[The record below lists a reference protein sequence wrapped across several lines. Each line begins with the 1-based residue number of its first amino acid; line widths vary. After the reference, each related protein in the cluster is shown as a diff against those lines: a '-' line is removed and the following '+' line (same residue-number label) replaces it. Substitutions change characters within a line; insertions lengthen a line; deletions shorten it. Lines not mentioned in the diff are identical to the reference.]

1 MGIKRLEVIETK
13 NRCSYIKDNGETCG
27 AYSLIN
33 SIYCF
38 WHDPDLTARRN
49 HARRTGGLNRH
60 SDSEKKRKHI
70 HIKKEGDVQHIL
82 ESLISDAYGLENSIG
97 RIRILI
103 ELLKLNERLG
113 FYKRGRSNGQI
124 YFQEASGA
132 RQKLTDELNKIRE
145 RMDASKD
152 ILASH
157 SSNRKDDGS

>member
-1 MGIKRLEVIETK
+1 MEVTDTK

-60 SDSEKKRKHI
+60 SDSEKKRKHL

-82 ESLISDAYGLENSIG
+82 ESLISDALRLENSIG
-97 RIRILI
+97 RTRILI
-103 ELLKLNERLG
+103 ELLKFNERLG
-113 FYKRGRSNGQI
+113 FYKRGRQNGQI
-124 YFQEASGA
+124 YFQEASDV
-132 RQKLTDELNKIRE
+132 RQKLIDKINKIRE
-145 RMDASKD
+145 NMDASKD
-152 ILASH
+152 IPASH
-157 SSNRKDDGS
+157 PSNRKDDSS